1 MEESFK
7 FNCIVKTLPLEFCED
22 FVKKSCWD
30 LFICSK
36 SNLNSSMKFLGDQE
50 PIEMSDSSG
59 EETLSI
65 LESSLKNLM
74 KSNKQDN

>member
-36 SNLNSSMKFLGDQE
+36 STLNSSSNYLGDQE
-50 PIEMSDSSG
+50 PIEASDSSG
-59 EETLSI
+59 SEQLSI

-74 KSNKQDN
+74 KGNKQTD